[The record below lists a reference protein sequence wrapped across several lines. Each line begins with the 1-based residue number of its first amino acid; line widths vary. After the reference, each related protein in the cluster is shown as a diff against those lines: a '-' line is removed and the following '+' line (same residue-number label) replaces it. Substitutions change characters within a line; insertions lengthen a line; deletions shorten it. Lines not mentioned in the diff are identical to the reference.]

1 MNTSDAFFRSVEF
14 AELTLR
20 VSDLARVADFYERE
34 LGFHRITSDAHRAR
48 FSPTGAEPALIAIEH
63 APTAAARPRGAAGLF
78 HVAFLYPNRT
88 ALARIFTRLV
98 ANGFRL
104 GAADHGVSEAL
115 YLSDPEGN
123 GLELYVDRPVG
134 EWPPSGTDGQVAMY
148 TEALDATSLMAAVTP
163 TFGPLMAPETRIGHI
178 HLSVSALDRAEAF
191 YRDVLGFPV
200 RQRDYPGAR
209 FFGRDGY
216 HHHFGTNTWQT
227 RTPSVDGTLGL
238 ARFTVRF
245 TVDAERRHV
254 LDLAS
259 DAGRLR
265 RTGDASAVLDDF
277 DGLEVVIEGARASV
291 GVTV

>member
-20 VSDLARVADFYERE
+20 VADVARVGTFYESE
-34 LGFHRITSDAHRAR
+34 LGFHRVSGGAHEAR
-48 FSPTGAEPALIAIEH
+48 FSPTGAEPALIALEH
-63 APTAAARPRGAAGLF
+63 APSAVARPRGAAGLF
-78 HVAFLYPNRT
+78 HVAFLYPNRP

-98 ANGFRL
+98 TNGFRL

-134 EWPPSGTDGQVAMY
+134 EWPPSAADGQVAMF
-148 TEALDATSLMAAVTP
+148 TEALDATSLMASVAP
-163 TFGPLMAPETRIGHI
+163 APGPLMAPETRIGHI

-227 RTPSVDGTLGL
+227 RAPSASGALGL
-238 ARFTVRF
+238 ARFSLRF
-245 TVDAERRHV
+245 AVDAERRHV
-254 LDLAS
+254 VDLAS
-259 DAGRLR
+259 DKGRLR
-265 RTGDASAVLDDF
+265 QSEETRAVLEDF
-277 DGLEVVIEGARASV
+277 DGLEVLIEGASASAR
-291 GVTV
+291 VTV